1 MLGKP
6 IIYWDGLFVCGT
18 KPQRKNRQWHWVWSI
33 LTFCKQFLDCHNNFT
48 ACIAHSLA
56 RTTCLFTSHGVTKFP
71 FTCLLVLRSCGY
83 YSNWNDLSLFL
94 PQQKGIWSDVNTN
107 WDFLLDHLYLFE
119 TYSHCL
125 IKFTFQLI
133 LANTIF
139 WILIELS
146 LFRTVFVSFTFIKDR
161 LYSYHS

>member
-18 KPQRKNRQWHWVWSI
+18 KPQRQNRQWHWGWSI

-56 RTTCLFTSHGVTKFP
+56 RTTRLFTSHQVSVYNAY
-71 FTCLLVLRSCGY
+71 LYCGY

-94 PQQKGIWSDVNTN
+94 STTKRDMVWCEYKLRFFTWSPLSFRNIFPLPNKVHIPAYPGQYH
-107 WDFLLDHLYLFE
+107 LLNLDWIIFISYCFCVVYLY
-119 TYSHCL
+119 
-125 IKFTFQLI
+125 
-133 LANTIF
+133 
-139 WILIELS
+139 
-146 LFRTVFVSFTFIKDR
+146 
-161 LYSYHS
+161 

>member
-107 WDFLLDHLYLFE
+107 WDFLLDHIYLFE
-119 TYSHCL
+119 TFPLPNKVHIPAYHGQYHL
-125 IKFTFQLI
+125 LNLDWI
-133 LANTIF
+133 IF
-139 WILIELS
+139 IS
-146 LFRTVFVSFTFIKDR
+146 YCFCVVY
-161 LYSYHS
+161 LY